1 MDVTLD
7 LVLTVSNSKECPRTF
22 SAVRC
27 PHCHSEQIVTRGKT
41 RRGTQRSFIPLMGMP
56 TPGIGHLKCLAQ
68 AKRHTQTIERQPRTL
83 RTRLKRLVRKT
94 ISCSETRQLHDIVMG
109 LLVHCSAFG
118 RTVSQWSAPL

>member
-41 RRGTQRSFIPLMGMP
+41 RRGTQRSFYPAHGDAYTRHLASEVPRPGKTAHADNQAP
-56 TPGIGHLKCLAQ
+56 ASDRADTPE
-68 AKRHTQTIERQPRTL
+68 T
-83 RTRLKRLVRKT
+83 LVRKT

-118 RTVSQWSAPL
+118 RTVSQ